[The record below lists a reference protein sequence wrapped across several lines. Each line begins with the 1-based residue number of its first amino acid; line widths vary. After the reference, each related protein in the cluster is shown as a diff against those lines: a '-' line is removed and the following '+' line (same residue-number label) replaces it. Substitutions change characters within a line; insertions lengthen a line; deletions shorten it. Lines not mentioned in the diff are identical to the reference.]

1 MNFEITD
8 WHESV
13 NYIFKSDFWLHKS
26 HFISFFFNLK
36 KVMCPMHMIWWIH
49 FLFKCIVS
57 CTCTTNMFALKK
69 FVLFFYY
76 KLYMFYMGWYSLYL
90 LTVCTVVEHL
100 NHELIKLIVHD
111 CVILHGHVVQIMS
124 HYCQYSF
131 TFLIFDMDM
140 FWNKRK

>member
-69 FVLFFYY
+69 FVVLLQVIYV
-76 KLYMFYMGWYSLYL
+76 LYGMILIIFTDSVYSCR
-90 LTVCTVVEHL
+90 TFKSWIDQVNCS
-100 NHELIKLIVHD
+100 